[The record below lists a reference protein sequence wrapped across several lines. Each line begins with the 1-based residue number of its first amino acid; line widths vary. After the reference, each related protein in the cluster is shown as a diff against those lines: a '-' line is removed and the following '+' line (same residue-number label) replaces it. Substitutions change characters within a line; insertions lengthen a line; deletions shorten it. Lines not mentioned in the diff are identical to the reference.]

1 MWGDM
6 GVGFSE
12 VLAGGCSP
20 AGQPW
25 GQGAANVDLGPPVSP
40 REEKPISARVGGRS
54 PSVWRL
60 ASRGCSS
67 GPRLAWGAG
76 VCRPGDILALE
87 HMVSA
92 GGLGRGARGSG
103 GSRALRPVAMGR

>member
-40 REEKPISARVGGRS
+40 REEKPMLCL
-54 PSVWRL
+54 L
-60 ASRGCSS
+60 ACFYHREDGYLS
-67 GPRLAWGAG
+67 
-76 VCRPGDILALE
+76 
-87 HMVSA
+87 
-92 GGLGRGARGSG
+92 
-103 GSRALRPVAMGR
+103 